1 VLLIISM
8 TLHRLILV
16 VITLVATLAARSQEI
31 SMNGEWSFALDPL
44 SRGEAMGWDQPWKYN
59 EKDSSY
65 SPERFDKVMVPHC
78 WSTDIRYNF
87 VGKGWYRK
95 AFKLAEEAK
104 DKLIRLRFEAVFY
117 KCRIFINGELAAYH
131 VGGYTPFT
139 VNITKHI
146 KYNQVNFIAV
156 EVDNSWTELTVPGA
170 RIGDHPSA
178 QFFPWYEFG
187 GITRDVSLLITHKV
201 YIKNQKIETIPD
213 LKTGKA
219 LVKIITWVENRSL
232 EDAAIT
238 VKPVLLNRT
247 AGVQVKTG
255 NTLHTSVNVKAFT
268 TEKIIQQYELPATEV
283 LLWDFDN
290 PNLYDV
296 TTTIE
301 SAGKVINQYETYFG
315 IREFTVAGT
324 QLLLN
329 GYPIRLAGSNRHS
342 DHPVYGSTEPAI
354 LAKIDMELQRN
365 GNMVFARMNHTP
377 VSKHFYKWADEHG
390 YLLIAETPNWQI
402 SPILMT
408 TQKVKDDFESQMRE
422 MVEAFWNSPSIVA
435 YSTGNEYASWTPEGD
450 EWTKDQI
457 EQYRLLDTTRLMTFV
472 AIGTAVNPANLKL
485 PHDGFRHCDFL
496 NFNNYSAVEGLEKNI
511 NALHAKYPG
520 KPIFISETGMRSDE
534 VKNEQVRIDHLK
546 GVIDV
551 INRHPYVVGF
561 SYWSFNDYLSRFAG
575 TNKEGYR
582 PWGVVDANRK
592 PRALYNAFRKE
603 LSPVTVAIQK
613 SKITITAK
621 SGFPS
626 YVISNH
632 SLKIMEGDK
641 VTGSYPVPEIQPGN
655 SVEIHHKKAV
665 GNSRIIIANKDG
677 MIIFDSLL

>member
-1 VLLIISM
+1 MKLNRIILLII
-8 TLHRLILV
+8 T
-16 VITLVATLAARSQEI
+16 VAFSLTAKPQEV

-44 SRGEAMGWDQPWKYN
+44 SRGEAMGWDQPWKYS

-65 SPERFDKVMVPHC
+65 APERFDKVMVPHC

-87 VGKGWYRK
+87 VGKAWYRK
-95 AFKLAEEAK
+95 AFRLDAEAK

-170 RIGDHPSA
+170 RMGDIPSA

-187 GITRDVSLLITHKV
+187 GITRDVSLLITDKV
-201 YIKNQKIETIPD
+201 HIKNQKIESIPD

-219 LVKIITWVENRSL
+219 RVKIITWVENRSL
-232 EDAAIT
+232 EDATIT
-238 VKPVLLNRT
+238 VKPTIISKTT
-247 AGVQVKTG
+247 ARQVNSGDTKETAI
-255 NTLHTSVNVKAFT
+255 SIKAFT
-268 TEKIIQQYELPATEV
+268 TEKLIQVYDLAASEV

-296 TTTIE
+296 TTTVAA
-301 SAGKVINQYETYFG
+301 AGKVINKYETYFG
-315 IREFTVAGT
+315 IREFKAVGT

-329 GYPIRLAGSNRHS
+329 GNPIRLAGSNRHS

-354 LAKIDMELQRN
+354 LAKTDMELQRN

-390 YLLIAETPNWQI
+390 YLLVAETPNWQI
-402 SPILMT
+402 SPVLMT
-408 TQKVKDDFESQMRE
+408 SQQVKDDFESQMRE
-422 MVEAFWNSPSIVA
+422 MVEACWNSPSIVA

-450 EWTKDQI
+450 EWTRDQI
-457 EQYRLLDTTRLMTFV
+457 AQYRLLDTTRLLTFV

-485 PHDGFRHCDFL
+485 PHDAFRYCDFL

-511 NALHAKYPG
+511 IALHAKYPN
-520 KPIFISETGMRSDE
+520 KAIFISETGMRSDE

-575 TNKEGYR
+575 TNKDGYR
-582 PWGVVDANRK
+582 PWGIVDANRK
-592 PRALYNAFRKE
+592 PRALYGAFQKE
-603 LSPVTVAIQK
+603 LSPVVVTIQK
-613 SKITITAK
+613 TKITITAK

-626 YVISNH
+626 YTISNH
-632 SLKIMEGDK
+632 TLKIMEGSK
-641 VTGSYPVPEIQPGN
+641 LSSSYPIPEIKPGS
-655 SVEIHHKKAV
+655 SVEINIKKAV
-665 GNSRIIIANKDG
+665 GKSSVVIENKGG
-677 MIIFDSLL
+677 MRIFDSLL

>member
-1 VLLIISM
+1 MKLNRFILLL
-8 TLHRLILV
+8 TTV
-16 VITLVATLAARSQEI
+16 VASLTATSQEL
-31 SMNGEWSFALDPL
+31 SLNGEWSFALDPL
-44 SRGEAMGWDQPWKYN
+44 SRGEAMGWDQPWTYN
-59 EKDSSY
+59 DKDITY
-65 SPERFDKVMVPHC
+65 SPEKFDKVTVPHC

-87 VGKGWYRK
+87 VGKAWYRK
-95 AFKLAEEAK
+95 AFWLAGEAK

-117 KCRIFINGELAAYH
+117 KCRLFINGELAAYH

-146 KYNQVNFIAV
+146 KYNTINFIAV

-170 RIGDHPSA
+170 RIGDNPSA

-187 GITRDVSLLITHKV
+187 GITRDVSLLVTDKI
-201 YIKNQKIETIPD
+201 YIKNQKIESIPD

-219 LVKIITWVENRSL
+219 QVKIITWVENRSL
-232 EDAAIT
+232 TDAAIT
-238 VKPVLLNRT
+238 IKPTLKNRT
-247 AGVQVKTG
+247 AGMLIQQENRLEKSIT
-255 NTLHTSVNVKAFT
+255 VKAFT
-268 TEKIIQQYELPATEV
+268 VEKIIQQYDLPANEV

-296 TTTIE
+296 STTVE
-301 SAGKVINQYETYFG
+301 LANKVINRYETYFG
-315 IREFTVAGT
+315 IRSFKAVGT

-329 GYPIRLAGSNRHS
+329 GHPIRLAGSNRHS
-342 DHPVYGSTEPAI
+342 DHPVYGSTEPAV
-354 LAKIDMELQRN
+354 LAKTDMELQRN
-365 GNMVFARMNHTP
+365 ANMVFARMNHTP
-377 VSKHFYKWADEHG
+377 LSKHFYQWADEHG
-390 YLLIAETPNWQI
+390 YLLIAETPNWQV

-408 TQKVKDDFESQMRE
+408 SQQVKDDFTSQLRE

-450 EWTKDQI
+450 EWTRDQF
-457 EQYRLLDTTRLMTFV
+457 EQYRLLDTTRLLTFV
-472 AIGTAVNPANLKL
+472 AIGTALNPANLKL
-485 PHDGFRHCDFL
+485 PHDAFRYCDFL

-511 NALHAKYPG
+511 VALHAKYPD

-546 GVIDV
+546 GVVDV

-575 TNKEGYR
+575 TNKDGYR
-582 PWGVVDANRK
+582 PWGIVDANRK
-592 PRALYNAFRKE
+592 PRALYGAFRKE

-613 SKITITAK
+613 NKIVITAK

-626 YVISNH
+626 YIISNH
-632 SLKIMEGDK
+632 VLKVMDGEK
-641 VTGSYPVPEIQPGN
+641 MSGSYSIPDIQPGS
-655 SVEIHHKKAV
+655 SVEVNVKKAV
-665 GNSRIIIANKDG
+665 GNSRIVIKNKGG
-677 MIIFDSLL
+677 MTIFDSLL

>member
-1 VLLIISM
+1 M
-8 TLHRLILV
+8 
-16 VITLVATLAARSQEI
+16 
-31 SMNGEWSFALDPL
+31 DPL

-59 EKDSSY
+59 EKDSSFA
-65 SPERFDKVMVPHC
+65 PERFDKVTVPHC

-87 VGKGWYRK
+87 VGKAWYRK
-95 AFKLAEEAK
+95 AFKLAAEAK

-117 KCRIFINGELAAYH
+117 RCRIFINGELAAYH

-170 RIGDHPSA
+170 RMGDNPSA

-187 GITRDVSLLITHKV
+187 GITRDVDLLVTDKI
-201 YIKNQKIETIPD
+201 YIKNQKIESIPD

-219 LVKIITWVENRSL
+219 RVKVITWVENRSL
-232 EDAAIT
+232 DDAAIT
-238 VKPVLLNRT
+238 VKPTIISRTSALQVSSNATQEKLLNI
-247 AGVQVKTG
+247 
-255 NTLHTSVNVKAFT
+255 KAFT
-268 TEKIIQQYELPATEV
+268 IEKIIQEYALSAKEV

-296 TTTIE
+296 ATTVE
-301 SAGKVINQYETYFG
+301 LAGKAINQYETYFG
-315 IREFTVAGT
+315 IREFKAVGT

-329 GYPIRLAGSNRHS
+329 GNPIRLAGGNRHS
-342 DHPVYGSTEPAI
+342 DHPVYGSTEPAE
-354 LAKIDMELQRN
+354 LAKTDMELQRN
-365 GNMVFARMNHTP
+365 ANMVFARMNHTP

-390 YLLIAETPNWQI
+390 YLIVAETPNWQI
-402 SPILMT
+402 SPVLMAS
-408 TQKVKDDFESQMRE
+408 QQVKDDFESQMRE

-435 YSTGNEYASWTPEGD
+435 YSTGNEYPSWTPEGD
-450 EWTKDQI
+450 EWTREQF
-457 EQYRLLDTTRLMTFV
+457 EQYRLLDTTRLLTFV

-485 PHDGFRHCDFL
+485 PHDAFRYCDFL

-511 NALHAKYPG
+511 TALHAKYPN

-551 INRHPYVVGF
+551 INRHDYVVGF
-561 SYWSFNDYLSRFAG
+561 AYWSFNDYLSRFAG
-575 TNKEGYR
+575 TNKDGYR
-582 PWGVVDANRK
+582 PWGIVDANRK
-592 PRALYNAFRKE
+592 PRELYNAFKKE
-603 LSPVTVAIQK
+603 LSPVTVTIQK
-613 SKITITAK
+613 NKITITAK

-626 YVISNH
+626 YIISNH
-632 SLKIMEGDK
+632 TLKIMEGDK
-641 VTGSYPVPEIQPGN
+641 MNGSYPIPEIKPGS
-655 SVEIHHKKAV
+655 SVEITIKKAA
-665 GNSRIIIANKDG
+665 GNNRVVIDNKGGMRIY
-677 MIIFDSLL
+677 DSLL